1 MKKEN
6 FRKHL
11 LEWFAES
18 HRPLPW
24 KNIKDAYLIWL
35 SEIILQQTRVEQGL
49 PYFERFRATYPT
61 VKDLADAPEDEVMRM
76 WEGLGY
82 YSRAR
87 NLHATAK
94 HITYDLEGTFP
105 DTYEGIRALKGVGD
119 YTAAAIASFAYDLPH
134 AVVDG
139 NVYRVLSRYFGE
151 ATPIDTTAGKK
162 TFRALADELLDTQ
175 NPAQYNQAIMDFGA
189 THCKP
194 KQPLCTTCLL
204 KNDCTAIAENKVN
217 SLPVKSKKLKKTT
230 RYFHYLI
237 LNEGKNVWLKKRGA
251 GDIWQNLYDFP
262 LIEKEKTLV
271 LSELEETDEW
281 QTFFNNKNIF
291 IKKISRPFVQILTHR
306 KIVAVFV
313 EMNVEADF
321 EGTKYSFVQVRR
333 DELDKYAFPRILND
347 YLKDDV
353 LELF

>member
-1 MKKEN
+1 MKKKN
-6 FRKHL
+6 FRKNL
-11 LEWFAES
+11 LEWFAGS

-87 NLHATAK
+87 NLHAAAK
-94 HITYDLEGTFP
+94 YIAYDLKGRFP
-105 DTYEGIRALKGVGD
+105 DTYDDIHALKGVGD

-151 ATPIDTTAGKK
+151 STPIDTTAGKK
-162 TFRALADELLDTQ
+162 IFRTLADELLDTQ
-175 NPAQYNQAIMDFGA
+175 NPARYNQAIMDFGA

-204 KNDCTAIAENKVN
+204 KDDCTAFAENTIN
-217 SLPVKSKKLKKTT
+217 LLPVKSKKLKKIT

-237 LNEGKNVWLKKRGA
+237 LNEGEQVWLKKRGA

-262 LIEKEKTLV
+262 LIEKEKTLAI
-271 LSELEETDEW
+271 SELEQTDEW
-281 QTFFNNKNIF
+281 NAFFTQKSIS
-291 IKKISRPFVQILTHR
+291 IKKTSRPFVQVLTHR

-313 EMNVEADF
+313 EINVEADF
-321 EGTKYSFVQVRR
+321 DGTQHGFVQVHR
-333 DELDKYAFPRILND
+333 DELGRYAFPRILND